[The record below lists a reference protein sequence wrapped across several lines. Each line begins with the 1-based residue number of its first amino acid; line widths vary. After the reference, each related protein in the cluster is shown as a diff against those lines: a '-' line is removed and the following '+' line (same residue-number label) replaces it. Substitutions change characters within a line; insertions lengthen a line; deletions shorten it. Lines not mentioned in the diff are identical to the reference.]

1 MNEFTYHVTRLG
13 LSRYVSKD
21 GRVWHGHWG
30 SQRPSCLEPATQV
43 VTMLRCGEVSG
54 GPAGRFSWH
63 NLGDSDLDIVA
74 WRTSGELA

>member
-1 MNEFTYHVTRLG
+1 MNEFIYHVKRLG
-13 LSRYVSKD
+13 VDRYVSKD
-21 GRVWHGHWG
+21 GRVWHDHQGTE
-30 SQRPSCLEPATQV
+30 RPACLEATTPV

-74 WRTSGELA
+74 WRTSGEFE